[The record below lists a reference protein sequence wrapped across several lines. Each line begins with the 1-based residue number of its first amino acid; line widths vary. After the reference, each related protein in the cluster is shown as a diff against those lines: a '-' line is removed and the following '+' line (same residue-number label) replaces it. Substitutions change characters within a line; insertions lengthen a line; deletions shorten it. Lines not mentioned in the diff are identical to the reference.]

1 MGIGVIPILIRSFS
15 LLPIPIPKLE
25 SYSHSHGIP
34 IGFPFLL
41 EILFLWPSLICSNQ
55 VSDCNIF
62 EIVSLV
68 YEIKPFV
75 IANDL

>member
-25 SYSHSHGIP
+25 SYSYGIP

-41 EILFLWPSLICSNQ
+41 EILFLWPSLTCSNQ

-68 YEIKPFV
+68 Y
-75 IANDL
+75 